1 MSKNTYVLR
10 IEVDGVGSGS
20 SSDKK
25 ESGGTVSAENS
36 DNGVTKLA
44 KKVAKVYSATQLVRQ
59 IAGNAIGEM
68 SAYSGNAREQAKV
81 ETGLGLAEKVLTT
94 GIAFAINP
102 VAGALSLLGNITD
115 LAYEVRANNF
125 NRELERMQI
134 AQMQQRANIY
144 NRSR

>member
-1 MSKNTYVLR
+1 
-10 IEVDGVGSGS
+10 
-20 SSDKK
+20 
-25 ESGGTVSAENS
+25 
-36 DNGVTKLA
+36 
-44 KKVAKVYSATQLVRQ
+44 
-59 IAGNAIGEM
+59 M

-81 ETGLGLAEKVLTT
+81 ETGLGLAEKALTT

-134 AQMQQRANIY
+134 AQMQLRANIY